1 MTQSDDWEPVNYHNL
16 PHWMKRVSKPK
27 QWVNT
32 TYTKIFYGKPYD
44 YKVEYSVVHGKL
56 RINYWRSG
64 SAQDAL
70 NIPSKCSSHRQ
81 KNYLYLLIFLVF
93 LGVCFVAIMQFTPS
107 FQAIPSGI
115 LTPTITNAEPGITLA
130 PTPTPIITPILQPT
144 LPRATLATMPTEHA
158 RVVQTTTD
166 SGSLSSSSPDSAAL
180 EKRIH
185 TLINQQRNSNGLFS
199 LSFDPS
205 LAAIARG
212 HSQDMAKNNYFS
224 HVNLQGLDPAA
235 RGNQQ
240 GYPCRKDYG
249 SYYTYGIAENIFET
263 SHWTTYNGIRVNDFE
278 SLEIIATKTVDGWMS
293 SPGHRQNIL
302 TSTYDREGIGV
313 GVGSDNTVY
322 ITEDFC

>member
-1 MTQSDDWEPVNYHNL
+1 
-16 PHWMKRVSKPK
+16 MKR
-27 QWVNT
+27 
-32 TYTKIFYGKPYD
+32 
-44 YKVEYSVVHGKL
+44 
-56 RINYWRSG
+56 
-64 SAQDAL
+64 
-70 NIPSKCSSHRQ
+70 SSHRQ
-81 KNYLYLLIFLVF
+81 KNYIYLLIFLLF

-107 FQAIPSGI
+107 FKVITSGI
-115 LTPTITNAEPGITLA
+115 LTPTITDAQTRITFA
-130 PTPTPIITPILQPT
+130 PTPTPIITSILNPT
-144 LPRATLATMPTEHA
+144 FQRATLTTTPTENA
-158 RVVQTTTD
+158 RIVQTTTN
-166 SGSLSSSSPDSAAL
+166 SGSLSPPSLDSAAL
-180 EKRIH
+180 EKLIH
-185 TLINQQRNSNGLFS
+185 TLINQQRNSNGLSS

-240 GYPCRKDYG
+240 GYPCRKDYS

-278 SLEIIATKTVDGWMS
+278 SLESIAQKTVDSWMS
-293 SPGHRQNIL
+293 SPGHRKNIL

-313 GVGSDNTVY
+313 GVGSDYTVY